1 MLTRRRFIQQSS
13 VLAAALMIDTSGLL
27 KMHKALGLQLY
38 TVRDEVAKDLEHSL
52 SEVSKAGYTMTELYG
67 YDYKTR
73 QFFGR
78 SVKDMAALLKKYHLS
93 TPSGHYN
100 INDMVYGAE
109 YSWDSWKYL
118 LDDAKTLGNKYVVV
132 PYVDDKHRT
141 PDDFKRIAE
150 RLNKAGELSKAAGL
164 ITGYHNHNF
173 EFLTSVDGAPTY
185 EYLLK
190 NTDSQ
195 LVKFEMDLYW
205 FANAG
210 QDPVEW
216 IKKYPGR
223 FPMWHIKDMEAKTE
237 GQEKG
242 QTCEVGKG
250 VIDWKSIFK
259 HQTEAGVDYVFV
271 EQEQYR
277 RPVFECIKISAGYM
291 KKNLLK

>member
-13 VLAAALMIDTSGLL
+13 VFAAAFMIDIPGLL
-27 KMHKALGLQLY
+27 KMHKDLGIQLY

-67 YDYKTR
+67 YDYKKR

-78 SVKDMAALLKKYHLS
+78 SVKEMSDLLKKHHLS

-100 INDMVYGAE
+100 ILDMMYDTN
-109 YSWDSWKYL
+109 YNWDSWKNL
-118 LDDAKTLGNKYVVV
+118 LEDAKLLGNKYVVI
-132 PYVDDKHRT
+132 PYMDDKHRT
-141 PDDFKRIAE
+141 PDNFKLMAE
-150 RLNKAGELSKAAGL
+150 RLNKAGELSKAAG
-164 ITGYHNHNF
+164 IATGYHNHNF
-173 EFLTSVDGAPTY
+173 EFETSVDGATAY

-190 NTDSQ
+190 HTDPK

-210 QDPVEW
+210 QDPISW

-237 GQEKG
+237 GKEKG
-242 QTCEVGKG
+242 QTCEVGQG
-250 VIDWKSIFK
+250 IIDWKTIFK
-259 HQTEAGVDYVFV
+259 HQAEAGVDYVFV

-277 RPVFECIKISAGYM
+277 KPVFECIKISAGYM